1 MENGW
6 ETITYP
12 KPIKEEETRTLEKNC
27 TKKLEH
33 KRDSHIDH
41 VAGEKVSDTFDPKAS

>member
-1 MENGW
+1 MGNHH
-6 ETITYP
+6 ISQ
-12 KPIKEEETRTLEKNC
+12 PIKEEEHHRDPGGNIFFA
-27 TKKLEH
+27 KKLEH